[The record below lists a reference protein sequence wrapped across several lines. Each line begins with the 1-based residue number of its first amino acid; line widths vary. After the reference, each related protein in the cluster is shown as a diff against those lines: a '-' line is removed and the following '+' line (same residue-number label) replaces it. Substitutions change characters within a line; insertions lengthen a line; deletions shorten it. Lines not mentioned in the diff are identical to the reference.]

1 MCVCVCVFS
10 VSRAGVRQK
19 HVSEISLGWTDMRVI
34 EFTPPVSTFYRS
46 ACSSPE
52 YYLPSV
58 KLDLFV
64 QFGFERA
71 PRAPT
76 LFLRQFSLVCIHKLM
91 RILLH
96 ANNVEPLILGKTS

>member
-1 MCVCVCVFS
+1 
-10 VSRAGVRQK
+10 
-19 HVSEISLGWTDMRVI
+19 MRVI

-52 YYLPSV
+52 CYLSSV

-64 QFGFERA
+64 QFGFARA

-91 RILLH
+91 RILVH
-96 ANNVEPLILGKTS
+96 ASDVEV